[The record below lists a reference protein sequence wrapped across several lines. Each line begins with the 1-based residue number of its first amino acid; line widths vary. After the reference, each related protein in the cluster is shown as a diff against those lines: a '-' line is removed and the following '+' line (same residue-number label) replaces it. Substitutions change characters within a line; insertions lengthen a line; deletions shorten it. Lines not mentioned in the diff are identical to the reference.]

1 MIDPLESKSFA
12 GHLLDRF
19 LDTNF
24 RKFSFIFVPTIS
36 LRAAIF
42 LKECTWNL
50 CFHRFQSFSR
60 VPAAGTLLFP
70 QFIQILLPTR
80 SILCFQKRKIA
91 NQNLRN
97 DVLITVKPSCSLFVK
112 VRDQSIIFLEL
123 QLELRV
129 SWHQDLVF

>member
-50 CFHRFQSFSR
+50 SFHCFQGFCFLQY
-60 VPAAGTLLFP
+60 
-70 QFIQILLPTR
+70 IKILLPTR

-91 NQNLRN
+91 NPNLRN
-97 DVLITVKPSCSLFVK
+97 DVLIVVKPSRSLFVK

-129 SWHQDLVF
+129 SWHQDLVFYF

>member
-24 RKFSFIFVPTIS
+24 RKFSFIFVPTLS

-50 CFHRFQSFSR
+50 CFHRFQSFS
-60 VPAAGTLLFP
+60 FP

-80 SILCFQKRKIA
+80 SILCFQKRKMT
-91 NQNLRN
+91 NPNLRN
-97 DVLITVKPSCSLFVK
+97 DVLIIVKPSCSLFVK
-112 VRDQSIIFLEL
+112 VRDQSIVFLEL

-129 SWHQDLVF
+129 SWHQDLVFYF